1 MISRSGRI
9 FRCPIWSSFFS
20 KLRKHSLVSSV
31 RGPGGGYLLSRKENE
46 IDVAEIIDAVSESLD
61 TTKCQGSGN
70 CQKGAT
76 CLTHHLWQDLS
87 EQIYGFLS
95 NITLADL
102 VDKREISEIAQNQ
115 QRRQLQNLD
124 GGLER
129 IASSSN

>member
-20 KLRKHSLVSSV
+20 KLRKHSLVSSE

>member
-1 MISRSGRI
+1 
-9 FRCPIWSSFFS
+9 
-20 KLRKHSLVSSV
+20 V